1 MLTLLNIKNFALIE
15 SLEINFSAGFSI
27 ITGETGA
34 GKSILLG
41 ALGLLQGKRADLN
54 LLKNK
59 EQKCI
64 VEGCF
69 NVESYNLQ
77 ELYSH
82 LDLDYEPL
90 TIIRREILPSGK
102 SRAFVNDSPVNL
114 NVLQELSESLIDI
127 HSQHQTAE
135 LSDENYQIQVVDAVA
150 GNRQLLENYQSNLKK
165 YKKNN
170 SALKSLKERRIELI
184 KEQDYSNYL
193 LEELQAADLI
203 KLNQTELEEEYEK
216 LNNVEFVRESFG
228 QSLNLLI
235 AEQLGVIVGLKEVR
249 NLLQKTASF
258 SKNYSELNNRVS
270 SVEIELSDIA
280 AELENQL
287 EGVIY
292 DPEQLSYVYER
303 LQLLYA
309 LQKKH
314 QVSTVDELLEI
325 EEQLSEKIFLATDL
339 EQKIEALEEEIK
351 RLEKILRE
359 LAKKLSDMRKKAVP
373 GLQKQLLDIL
383 KELGMPNAEFKFEFN
398 LSANYLSNGTDE
410 IQLLFSA
417 NKGTSY
423 GLLKKVASG
432 GEMSRIMLAIKAV
445 LARYSHLPTIIF
457 DEIDTGVSGEVA
469 DKMGE
474 IMSDM
479 SNYMQVFSI
488 THLPQIAAKGKHHYK
503 VFKESDEDTTTSK
516 LVELNAETRVREI
529 AQMLSGKDI
538 TDSAL
543 RHAKELLTR

>member
-258 SKNYSELNNRVS
+258 SKNYSELNNRV
-270 SVEIELSDIA
+270 I
-280 AELENQL
+280 
-287 EGVIY
+287 
-292 DPEQLSYVYER
+292 
-303 LQLLYA
+303 
-309 LQKKH
+309 
-314 QVSTVDELLEI
+314 
-325 EEQLSEKIFLATDL
+325 
-339 EQKIEALEEEIK
+339 
-351 RLEKILRE
+351 
-359 LAKKLSDMRKKAVP
+359 
-373 GLQKQLLDIL
+373 
-383 KELGMPNAEFKFEFN
+383 
-398 LSANYLSNGTDE
+398 
-410 IQLLFSA
+410 
-417 NKGTSY
+417 
-423 GLLKKVASG
+423 
-432 GEMSRIMLAIKAV
+432 
-445 LARYSHLPTIIF
+445 RYC
-457 DEIDTGVSGEVA
+457 G
-469 DKMGE
+469 
-474 IMSDM
+474 
-479 SNYMQVFSI
+479 
-488 THLPQIAAKGKHHYK
+488 
-503 VFKESDEDTTTSK
+503 
-516 LVELNAETRVREI
+516 
-529 AQMLSGKDI
+529 
-538 TDSAL
+538 
-543 RHAKELLTR
+543 